1 VHADTNAR
9 THGRTQVF
17 RNCGCLIRWR
27 ALLAEAAHQT
37 HSVPG
42 KSRKHMPCRRTMT
55 LLQQTQWD
63 PIMPRVGRAP
73 ARAGLGLLLCGAGPE
88 LPQAQTARARAS
100 RAPRPGPTRPPGHWV
115 RHLACPRS
123 CRAADRVGDPAPS
136 TNETPGMG
144 GPVPRPRTRVVRAQT
159 THRFR
164 EQVDERSIRPC
175 ALRGAQSPPQTCAW
189 LATPPSPLALNSRP
203 GNGEVFLPHRP
214 FFWNLPVVYRRA
226 KAVIS
231 MVFITHPGDPARS

>member
-1 VHADTNAR
+1 
-9 THGRTQVF
+9 
-17 RNCGCLIRWR
+17 
-27 ALLAEAAHQT
+27 
-37 HSVPG
+37 
-42 KSRKHMPCRRTMT
+42 MPCRRTMT

-144 GPVPRPRTRVVRAQT
+144 GPVPRPRTRVARAQT

-189 LATPPSPLALNSRP
+189 LAKPPSPLSQFTPARR

-214 FFWNLPVVYRRA
+214 FFLELFLGPFCTGEP